1 MGRTLNI
8 FGVLL
13 NLVGVVLMFCVG
25 VPFRIPADGKIGRW
39 SASSL
44 DLHMKSLEDLYT
56 VLGLIAFS
64 AIILGA
70 LFQMLATLDRRK

>member
-8 FGVLL
+8 FGLLL
-13 NLVGVVLMFCVG
+13 NLVGVVVMFCVG
-25 VPFRIPADGKIGRW
+25 APFQIPADSRIGRW
-39 SASSL
+39 NASSL
-44 DLHMKSLEDLYT
+44 DLRMKSLDDLYT
-56 VLGLIAFS
+56 VLGIIAFS

>member
-8 FGVLL
+8 FGLLL
-13 NLVGVVLMFCVG
+13 NLVGVVVMFCVG
-25 VPFRIPADGKIGRW
+25 VPFQIPADSRIGRW
-39 SASSL
+39 NASSL
-44 DLHMKSLEDLYT
+44 DLRMSLDDLYT
-56 VLGLIAFS
+56 VLGIIAFS

>member
-8 FGVLL
+8 FGLLL
-13 NLVGVVLMFCVG
+13 NVVGVVVMFCVG
-25 VPFRIPADGKIGRW
+25 VPFQIPADSRIGRW
-39 SASSL
+39 NASSL
-44 DLHMKSLEDLYT
+44 DLRMKSLDDLYT
-56 VLGLIAFS
+56 VLGIIAFS